1 MTTTGSYV
9 HTTKDYSLF
18 KPIDGNRNKNL
29 LHLNRLKKSMSE
41 NYLFTIL
48 TVNEN
53 YEIIDG
59 QHRFEIIKELGLP
72 LNYVVCKGYGLN
84 EVHTLNAN
92 AKTWKSSDYLEGYCN
107 LGYKDYLIFRDFKE
121 KYGLGHDETVC
132 LLHGSKAI
140 GGGSHVQEFYSGNFK
155 VKDLKKAED
164 AMEKIKMIEPYYAGY
179 KRRYFIYAM
188 LNLFKNPNFQFTEF
202 LQKLRL
208 QPTALQDCV
217 TTSAYIILIEEIYN
231 YKRKGKVNLRFYN
244 DN

>member
-18 KPIDGNRNKNL
+18 KPVDGNRNKNL

-92 AKTWKSSDYLEGYCN
+92 AKTWTASDYLEGYCN
-107 LGYKDYLIFRDFKE
+107 LGYKDYLIYRNFKE
-121 KYGLGHDETVC
+121 KHGLGHNEC
-132 LLHGSKAI
+132 MYLLDGGKSM
-140 GGGSHVQEFYSGNFK
+140 GGSFALREFYTGNFK
-155 VKDLKKAED
+155 VKDLEKAENII
-164 AMEKIKMIEPYYAGY
+164 EKIKMIEPYYAGC
-179 KRRYFIYAM
+179 KRRNFVYTMAT
-188 LNLFKNPNFQFTEF
+188 LFKNPNFQFTEF

-208 QPTALQDCV
+208 QPTAMQDC
-217 TTSAYIILIEEIYN
+217 TSVDNYKVLIEEIYN
-231 YKRKGKVNLRFYN
+231 YKRKNKVNLRFYN